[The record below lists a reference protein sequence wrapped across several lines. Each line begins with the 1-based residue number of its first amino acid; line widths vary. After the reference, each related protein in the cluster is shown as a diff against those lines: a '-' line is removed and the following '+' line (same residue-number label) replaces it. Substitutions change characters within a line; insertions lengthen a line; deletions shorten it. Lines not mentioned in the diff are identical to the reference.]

1 MEAPITFDL
10 SLVEKHD
17 RFQFWHDVG
26 SLIYRPVH
34 HLYSEP
40 SDIMVS
46 AKILALGEIVMGR
59 MTATSQYL
67 ERSAT
72 MTRRD
77 QLDSFLLVIME
88 RGCMR
93 WAGEHNHYHAEA
105 GDLFLLNNQDTFRS
119 EWSDH
124 QQIYAVLPR
133 DLLTPPGR
141 PEPRTALLRAADP
154 RAELLRQ
161 HLRTLWQQQVLES
174 GSPSATADQN
184 RALGLGLASLTSI
197 YFNEPGSTLTAPD
210 DDHPISLSSSIQQWL
225 TNNLHRSELDANTIA
240 ATFHISRS
248 TLYELFR
255 PFGGVRTYLQTRRLE
270 IARDILESADQRIA
284 ISQLAINLGFRS
296 VSSFSR
302 SFHERWGMTPK
313 QARQPRRDQP
323 DRTLPPSRPTSAGS
337 TANEADLQALRQGT
351 KSYYD
356 AVRRLS
362 DPKAFTPSD

>member
-1 MEAPITFDL
+1 
-10 SLVEKHD
+10 
-17 RFQFWHDVG
+17 
-26 SLIYRPVH
+26 
-34 HLYSEP
+34 
-40 SDIMVS
+40 MVS
-46 AKILALGEIVMGR
+46 AKIATLGEIVIGKMI
-59 MTATSQYL
+59 TTSQHL

-77 QLDSFLLVIME
+77 QLDSFLLVFME

-93 WAGEHNHYHAEA
+93 WAGEHNCFHAEA
-105 GDLFLLNNQDTFRS
+105 GDLFLLNNQDIFRS

-133 DLLTPPGR
+133 DLLTPPGL
-141 PEPRTALLRAADP
+141 PEPRTSLLRAADP

-161 HLRTLWQQQVLES
+161 HLRTLWQQQILES

-184 RALGLGLASLTSI
+184 LALGLGLASLTSI
-197 YFNEPGSTLTAPD
+197 YFNEPGYMLTAPD
-210 DDHPISLSSSIQQWL
+210 DNHPISLSTSIQQWL

-270 IARDILESADQRIA
+270 VAREILESADQRIA

-313 QARQPRRDQP
+313 QARQPRSDQP
-323 DRTLPPSRPTSAGS
+323 DRTLLPSRPTSTGS

-362 DPKAFTPSD
+362 NTKAFTPSD